1 MFSFADVP
9 LARPEEKTLG
19 LKNAQEC
26 ENFRFKNNFGFS
38 EQKGFFVNFTVVKFT
53 VSIQNIPFLLENI
66 YCCNIYYVC
75 II

>member
-1 MFSFADVP
+1 MRRKRKISKRVDGGGGGGERGYGGTFSFADVP

-38 EQKGFFVNFTVVKFT
+38 E
-53 VSIQNIPFLLENI
+53 
-66 YCCNIYYVC
+66 
-75 II
+75 